1 MTTIEGVGDEV
12 VYVAIFISTFAF
24 LYRTYLWNF
33 FLNLGRQVVN
43 VIRTCF
49 QCVWNGIGLQHLYP
63 RIESS
68 QATSAGHEGFL
79 RRMDSPPEND
89 CCSVCHDSF
98 VLPCQANCAH
108 WFCGECILRVWH
120 HSSAIQP
127 CKCPICRRPINLLIP
142 CESATRR
149 RSEPEVDN
157 ILNKIERYN
166 RIFGGGSV
174 GFFQRLRDMPLLL
187 RRLSRELMDPQRALP
202 LVFRA
207 RVMLSFAL
215 VAVYIFSPVDIL
227 PEGILGIVGLL
238 DDLLI
243 VLIVFFHVA
252 TLYRSTLFYRH
263 GGRGQ

>member
-1 MTTIEGVGDEV
+1 MSAIFFVAKTFPSWIRHLPTNLAHRICVLVYRFLQLDYSQVTLEGQLFVGSMTTIEGVGDEV

-24 LYRTYLWNF
+24 LYRTYLW
-33 FLNLGRQVVN
+33 GVY
-43 VIRTCF
+43 TS
-49 QCVWNGIGLQHLYP
+49 CVA
-63 RIESS
+63 S
-68 QATSAGHEGFL
+68 QLSNSTL
-79 RRMDSPPEND
+79 
-89 CCSVCHDSF
+89 
-98 VLPCQANCAH
+98 
-108 WFCGECILRVWH
+108 
-120 HSSAIQP
+120 
-127 CKCPICRRPINLLIP
+127 
-142 CESATRR
+142 
-149 RSEPEVDN
+149 EPEVDN